1 MKNDKKFDQINS
13 NIAESIKLTDPDDSV
28 RLFLKLSSETM
39 HARLSAVYEI
49 KEDSYKRTFVYDPH
63 ESGLLIDEIRI
74 KDLPGQ
80 LSHAIS
86 GGRIMSAHGKIIE
99 EDGFSSLL
107 VWKDS
112 ALTFTLCPIGIE
124 QEVFGFLV
132 FIDSDDIE
140 GSALSDLYGIISNF
154 ISVLI
159 RHRKMVSYINDIS
172 DHDYLTGAYNL
183 SGFNYLL
190 SPLIRMTGQNP
201 KAPKTDIIMFDIRN
215 FKMYNKESGY
225 YSGDRILMR
234 MADAI
239 RKEAGTDR
247 LCRSQADKFFLLA
260 SDFDAL
266 RIVENVHNSIYEI
279 SESMCEVR
287 AGIYTLRGDEESPT
301 QAVDRAKMACDSLYD
316 NYFQISE
323 RYSPEMESDLEIR
336 NYVIAH
342 IDKAID
348 EKWIKVYY
356 QPVVD
361 TRNEK
366 TAGFEA
372 LARWD
377 DPVKGF
383 LTPDVFIGPLEE
395 THLTYKLDLFVLDQV
410 CSDLKRIKDEGKP
423 VCPVSINLSRNDLEI
438 EGLNDRINYILS
450 KHGTAADLIHIE
462 ITESALINNGDLIR
476 KRIKRFHNDG
486 YQVWL
491 DDFGSGY
498 SSLNA
503 LQDFDFDFVKLDQK
517 FLNSNSGR
525 MSSIIKDIINMVGHL
540 DIATLTEGVEKKEQ
554 YDYLKDVGCML
565 VQGFYFSKPLPI
577 EECYKELQ
585 NKGIEI
591 EGYGTGLVNVME
603 VEI

>member
-1 MKNDKKFDQINS
+1 MKNDKKFDQINN

-28 RLFLKLSSETM
+28 KLFLKLSSQTM
-39 HARLSAVYEI
+39 HARTSAVYEI
-49 KEDSYKRTFVYDPH
+49 REDSYKRIFYHDPDG
-63 ESGLLIDEIRI
+63 SGLLVDEIKL
-74 KDLPGQ
+74 KDLPGR
-80 LSHAIS
+80 LGDAIS
-86 GGRIMSAHGKIIE
+86 NGMIVSAHGKIID

-112 ALTFTLCPIGIE
+112 AETFILCPIGIE
-124 QEVFGFLV
+124 QEFFGFIV
-132 FIDSDDIE
+132 FIDSDDM
-140 GSALSDLYGIISNF
+140 GHAGSDLYGIISNF

-159 RHRKMVSYINDIS
+159 RHRKMVSYLNDIS

-190 SPLIRMTGQNP
+190 NPLIRMIRQNP
-201 KAPKTDIIMFDIRN
+201 KAPKTDVIMFDIRN
-215 FKMYNKESGY
+215 FKMYNKETGY
-225 YSGDRILMR
+225 YNGDRILIR
-234 MADAI
+234 MAEAI

-247 LCRSQADKFFLLA
+247 FCRSQADKFFLLA
-260 SDFDAL
+260 SDFDSI
-266 RIVENVHNSIYEI
+266 RIIENVHNSIYEL
-279 SESMCEVR
+279 SDSMCEVR
-287 AGIYTLRGDEESPT
+287 AGIYTLSGDEENPT
-301 QAVDRAKMACDSLYD
+301 QAVDRAEMACDSLYD

-342 IDKAID
+342 LEKAIE

-377 DPVKGF
+377 DPIKGF

-410 CSDLKRIKDEGKP
+410 CYDLKKMQDRGKP

-438 EGLNDRINYILS
+438 EGINDRINQILL
-450 KHGTAADLIHIE
+450 KYDIDRNLIHIE

-476 KRIKRFHNDG
+476 KKINHFHNDG

-498 SSLNA
+498 SSLNS
-503 LQDFDFDFVKLDQK
+503 LSDFDFDFVKLDQK
-517 FLNSNSGR
+517 FLRTKSGK
-525 MSSIIKDIINMVGHL
+525 MSSIVKDIINMVSHL
-540 DIATLTEGVEKKEQ
+540 DIATITEGVEKREQ

-565 VQGFYFSKPLPI
+565 VQGFYFSKPLPL

-585 NKGIEI
+585 NKGIGI
-591 EGYGTGLVNVME
+591 EKYGSGFGDIIE
-603 VEI
+603 VEL